1 MADSL
6 KHKTKVGAYW
16 ALFNQLANNGVVFLV
31 SIVMARLLTPED
43 FGITALPA
51 VFIAIADIFIESGF
65 SSALVRKKELKEE
78 DLSTAFYFSIGV
90 GIFCYFVL
98 FFASPIIAGFYN
110 EPILETLIKVTALSF
125 LVLPMTTPQTVIMKR
140 NIDFKTPAK
149 VCIISRVSSGILGIV
164 MAYVGYGLWALVI
177 SNLANVLLTFVLNW
191 FCVRWYPHAGWSRDS
206 FRYLFGYGS
215 KFMLTT
221 LINRIYTNI
230 TPLFIGKYFSTA
242 QLGIYNTAEKYT
254 NMPSRLLTGVVQNVT
269 FPVLSKL
276 QDDDDVL
283 SRNYRKMIRL
293 SSFVVFP
300 VMIMLLVLAEPIIVV
315 LVTDRWLPCVPYMQI
330 MCLWVM
336 WHPIH
341 SLNLNLLLIKGRS
354 DLFLKLE
361 IYKTAIGLVI
371 MLLTLPFGIT
381 YFLWGSVINS
391 LISLY
396 INTYYSQKLI
406 NVGFWRQ
413 MGDIVPIVII
423 SALSGLIVF
432 FLIKLTEVMILKLII
447 GGFSGLVSYLGFAFI
462 LKRTELDDIKYMIS
476 KK

>member
-16 ALFNQLANNGVVFLV
+16 ALFNQLANNGVIFLV

-90 GIFCYFVL
+90 GIICYFIL
-98 FFASPIIAGFYN
+98 FIASPFIAGFYN
-110 EPILETLIKVTALSF
+110 EPILKTLTRVTALSF
-125 LVLPMTTPQTVIMKR
+125 LILPMTTPQTVIMKR

-149 VCIISRVSSGILGIV
+149 VCICSRVSSGILGIV

-177 SNLANVLLTFVLNW
+177 SNLTNVALTFVLNW
-191 FCVRWYPHAGWSRDS
+191 ICVRWYPKSGWSRES

-221 LINRIYTNI
+221 LINRIYINI
-230 TPLFIGKYFSTA
+230 TPLFIGKYFNTA

-269 FPVLSKL
+269 FPVLSKF
-276 QDDDDVL
+276 QDNDDVM

-300 VMIMLLVLAEPIIVV
+300 VMIMLLVLAEPLIIVM
-315 LVTDRWLPCVPYMQI
+315 VTDRWLSCVPYMQI

-371 MLLTLPFGIT
+371 MLSTLPFGIT
-381 YFLWGSVINS
+381 YFLWGSVISS

-406 NVGFWRQ
+406 NVGFWCQ
-413 MGDIVPIVII
+413 IGDILPTLMLCGITGIIVYILTCFLDAMFLKLVFGGI
-423 SALSGLIVF
+423 FGLI
-432 FLIKLTEVMILKLII
+432 IYM
-447 GGFSGLVSYLGFAFI
+447 GGAHL
-462 LKRTELDDIKYMIS
+462 LKRPELDDIKYMIS